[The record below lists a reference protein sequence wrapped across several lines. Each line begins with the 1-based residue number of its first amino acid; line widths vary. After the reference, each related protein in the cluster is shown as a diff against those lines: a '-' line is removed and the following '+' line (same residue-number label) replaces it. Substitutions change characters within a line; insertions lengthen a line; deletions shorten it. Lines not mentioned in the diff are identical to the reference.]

1 MLIFFR
7 SKIIHIFVSTNV
19 VYTIMNIEQAIKS
32 TVPLNPHTKTVL
44 NILYSS
50 RIVEEKI
57 ADMLKPFGISM
68 QQYNVLRILRG
79 QKGKPANLSTIQERM
94 INKMSNT
101 TRLLDKLIE
110 KKYAERSICES
121 NRRKVEII
129 ITSKGL
135 AVLAEI
141 DPLTLVNNNEILK
154 DFSLNELNTLNT
166 LLDKLK

>member
-1 MLIFFR
+1 
-7 SKIIHIFVSTNV
+7 
-19 VYTIMNIEQAIKS
+19 MNIEEAIKS

-44 NILYSS
+44 NIMYSS

-57 ADMLKPFGISM
+57 AETLKPFGISM

-101 TRLLDKLIE
+101 TRLVDKLIE
-110 KKYAERSICES
+110 KGYSDRSICES
-121 NRRKVEII
+121 NRRKVEIN
-129 ITSKGL
+129 ITQKGL
-135 AVLAEI
+135 NLLSEI
-141 DPLTLVNNNEILK
+141 DPLTLTANNTILK